1 MPVIA
6 ALPAIAAFIGRSG
19 LAAAIKKYGRKA
31 AMAAGKNRR
40 KVTAGE
46 KRAGQTGSFSTPTK
60 VRGTKTQSG
69 TEMPPTSIDK
79 TAARATRRAANEAA
93 QVKRGAGRI
102 KKVGAGLIGAE
113 TGYAVGEAGR
123 GAYDKS
129 KNAAEVERLRR
140 VGQRG
145 AFRQAGERTA
155 KAKAAAKA
163 DTNAKLN
170 AALRTRTDADAVMTP
185 LSSKVVAKPK
195 GLKTNPTDA
204 RTIAAS
210 RKAKPA
216 GTTFTGRDERQKA
229 NVTKK
234 ELAASGMSLRDYL
247 NKQQGKTR
255 RTEAT
260 VTKKEL
266 ADSGMSLRD
275 YLNKQQGK
283 TRRTEMKKGGA
294 VKKTTKAKKTNK
306 VRGSGIAVRGVRPAK
321 MR

>member
-1 MPVIA
+1 MPLPLAA
-6 ALPAIAAFIGRSG
+6 ALPAISAFIARRGITE
-19 LAAAIKKYGRKA
+19 AIKKYASTYGRKA
-31 AMAAGKNRR
+31 VMAAGKT
-40 KVTAGE
+40 KDLSSKGELGPAGHLSAS
-46 KRAGQTGSFSTPTK
+46 KPPK
-60 VRGTKTQSG
+60 VRGTKTQAG

-79 TAARATRRAANEAA
+79 TAAEAVRRAANEAA

-255 RTEAT
+255 RTE
-260 VTKKEL
+260 
-266 ADSGMSLRD
+266 
-275 YLNKQQGK
+275 
-283 TRRTEMKKGGA
+283 MKKGGA